1 MDQYLTFSA
10 MRNQLLSALL
20 LTTSAGSA
28 LADATLRDPTR
39 PPQSISQPATDN
51 VTDSGSPVQF
61 ISISGKQRT
70 ALVRGVLVK
79 VGDQISEGR
88 IIHIASTGITVRSD
102 EGVSVLKL
110 FPDVDKYS
118 VDKHMHAP
126 ITQQSLRSSNQ
137 R

>member
-20 LTTSAGSA
+20 LMAYAGSA
-28 LADATLRDPTR
+28 LADATMHDPTL
-39 PPQSISQPATDN
+39 PPASISLPATDN
-51 VTDSGSPVQF
+51 APASGSPVQF
-61 ISISGKQRT
+61 ISISSKHRS
-70 ALVRGVLVK
+70 ALIRGVLVK

-118 VDKHMHAP
+118 VEKHIHAP